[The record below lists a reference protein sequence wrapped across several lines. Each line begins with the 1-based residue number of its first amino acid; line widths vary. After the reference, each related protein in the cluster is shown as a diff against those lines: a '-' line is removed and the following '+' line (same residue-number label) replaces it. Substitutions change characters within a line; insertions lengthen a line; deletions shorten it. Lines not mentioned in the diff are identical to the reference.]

1 MIREVMPAYSTTISP
16 ALITELEDV
25 LKRFLTALYPPAP
38 PKMTYEEFID
48 WADEDT
54 LAEWVAKPG
63 AEKGEVVMYCP
74 ASSRHQSLVG
84 FLGAVLRLFVEMKK
98 SGLIY
103 TASFQMKLPTSGREP
118 DLLFVAAEHLGQV
131 KKTYLDGPADLAVEI
146 ISPESAARD
155 RGDKFYEYA
164 RGGVPEYWL
173 IDYETEWAEF
183 YQLHGQR
190 YHLVMEGRE
199 GKYTS
204 AILPGF
210 WLNIEWLWQDPL
222 PPVFDIARALG
233 LIK

>member
-1 MIREVMPAYSTTISP
+1 MIREVMPAYSTNVSP

-38 PKMTYEEFID
+38 FKMTYEEFID

-74 ASSRHQSLVG
+74 ASSQHQKIAI
-84 FLGAVLRLFVEMKK
+84 FLGTTLHLFVEAKK
-98 SGLIY
+98 LGVIY
-103 TASFQMKLPTSGREP
+103 TAPFQMKLPTSGREP
-118 DLLFVAAEHLGQV
+118 DLLFVATEHLGRV

-173 IDYETEWAEF
+173 IDYEMQWAEF
-183 YQLHGQR
+183 YQLHGPR
-190 YHLVMEGRE
+190 YHLALEGHE

-204 AILPGF
+204 SALPGF

-222 PPVFDIARALG
+222 PLVLDIARTLE
-233 LIK
+233 LIQ